1 VKAMAKHLSE
11 ERLLDVVEGAADG
24 DARAHVTVCSACRRR
39 VDEAALGLA
48 LAHEAEVPEPTPLY
62 WEAFRR
68 QLGRRILSEGRTAW
82 RWRLVPLLAAA
93 AALVV
98 IVPSLKAPAGARGS
112 LAPVVPAWSA
122 LPPAEEDPGWVV
134 LQGLAASDPEL
145 APPREGRGVAELL
158 GDLSEE
164 ESLALTD
171 ALQKK
176 LKDGEL

>member
-1 VKAMAKHLSE
+1 MAQHLSE
-11 ERLLDVVEGAADG
+11 ERLLDVVEGAAEER
-24 DARAHVTVCSACRRR
+24 ARAHLTVCPACRRR

-48 LAHEAEVPEPTPLY
+48 LAHEADVPEPSPLY
-62 WEAFRR
+62 WEAFRL
-68 QLGRRILSEGRTAW
+68 QVGRRIMGDDRRSW

-93 AALVV
+93 ASLVV
-98 IVPSLKAPAGARGS
+98 IVPSLKAPGGAPGS

-122 LPPAEEDPGWVV
+122 LPPAEEDAGLVV

-158 GDLSEE
+158 GDLSED

-171 ALQKK
+171 ALRKK
-176 LKDGEL
+176 LKEGEL

>member
-1 VKAMAKHLSE
+1 MAKHLSE
-11 ERLLDVVEGAADG
+11 ERLLDVVEGAAAE
-24 DARAHVTVCSACRRR
+24 DARAHVAACPACRRR

-68 QLGRRILSEGRTAW
+68 QVGRRILSEDRTSW

-93 AALVV
+93 AALIV
-98 IVPSLKAPAGARGS
+98 IVPSLKAPAGGS

-134 LQGLAASDPEL
+134 LEGLAASDPEL

-171 ALQKK
+171 ALRKK
-176 LKDGEL
+176 LKEGEL

>member
-1 VKAMAKHLSE
+1 
-11 ERLLDVVEGAADG
+11 
-24 DARAHVTVCSACRRR
+24 

-48 LAHEAEVPEPTPLY
+48 LTHEAEVPEPSPLY

-68 QLGRRILSEGRTAW
+68 QVGRRILSEDRTSW

-98 IVPSLKAPAGARGS
+98 IVPSLKPGRAPGS
-112 LAPVVPAWSA
+112 LAPVVPGWSA
-122 LPPAEEDPGWVV
+122 LPPAEEDPGLVV
-134 LQGLAASDPEL
+134 LQGLAASNPEL
-145 APPREGRGVAELL
+145 APPREGRGLAELL

-171 ALQKK
+171 ALRKK
-176 LKDGEL
+176 LKEGEL

>member
-1 VKAMAKHLSE
+1 MAKHLSE
-11 ERLLDVVEGAADG
+11 ERLQDVVEGGADEG
-24 DARAHVTVCSACRRR
+24 ARAHVTACSACRRR

-48 LAHEAEVPEPTPLY
+48 LAHEAEVPEPSPLY
-62 WEAFRR
+62 WEGFRR
-68 QLGRRILSEGRTAW
+68 QVGRRILSEDRTSW

-98 IVPSLKAPAGARGS
+98 IVPSLKAPRGAPGS

-134 LQGLAASDPEL
+134 LEGLAASDHEL

-158 GDLSEE
+158 GDLSDE

-171 ALQKK
+171 ALRKK
-176 LKDGEL
+176 LKEGEL

>member
-1 VKAMAKHLSE
+1 MAKHLSE
-11 ERLLDVVEGAADG
+11 ERLLDVVEGAADEN
-24 DARAHVTVCSACRRR
+24 ARAHVAVCSACRRR
-39 VDEAALGLA
+39 VDEAALGFA
-48 LAHEAEVPEPTPLY
+48 LAHEADVPEPTPLY

-68 QLGRRILSEGRTAW
+68 QVGRRILSEDRTSW
-82 RWRLVPLLAAA
+82 RWRLVPVLAAA

-98 IVPSLKAPAGARGS
+98 IVPSLKAPAPGS
-112 LAPVVPAWSA
+112 LVPVVPAWSA
-122 LPPAEEDPGWVV
+122 LPPAEEDPGWIV

-171 ALQKK
+171 ALRKR
-176 LKDGEL
+176 LKEGEL

>member
-1 VKAMAKHLSE
+1 MKAMAKHLSE
-11 ERLLDVVEGAADG
+11 ERLLDVVEGAADEG
-24 DARAHVTVCSACRRR
+24 ARSHVTACPACRRR

-48 LAHEAEVPEPTPLY
+48 LAYEADVPEPSPLY
-62 WEAFRR
+62 WEAFRS
-68 QLGRRILSEGRTAW
+68 QVGRRILSEDRTSW

-98 IVPSLKAPAGARGS
+98 IVPSLKAPGGAPGS

-122 LPPAEEDPGWVV
+122 LPPAEEDPGLVV
-134 LQGLAASDPEL
+134 LQGLAASDSEL

-171 ALQKK
+171 ALRKK
-176 LKDGEL
+176 LKEGEL